1 MLEHRMT
8 DQTATTIALHGLI
21 NDMHHVLGRIAW
33 ALTLGTV
40 IEGVMTAV
48 DLLRGHWIEGGFDLL
63 FAVCVGLMAVET
75 AKRQRKYHPATKRA
89 TTTTT
94 DETRTA

>member
-21 NDMHHVLGRIAW
+21 NDMHHALGRIAW

-40 IEGVMTAV
+40 
-48 DLLRGHWIEGGFDLL
+48 IEGGFDLL